1 MLPLEFHKAG
11 DFDGATFDPARD
23 GKRLTRQL
31 DMVKQILRDKKPRTL
46 DEIREEIWLHYGVR
60 TTETGISARLRDLRK
75 PKFGAAEVKS
85 GRRTGGVWEYW
96 MP

>member
-1 MLPLEFHKAG
+1 MQLAL
-11 DFDGATFDPARD
+11 FDGRTFDPARD

-46 DEIREEIWLHYGVR
+46 NEIREEIWLHYGVR
-60 TTETGISARLRDLRK
+60 AARLRDLRK

-85 GRRTGGVWEYW
+85 GRRTDGVWEYW